1 MLEIAL
7 LLVGLAIGAGGAW
20 LVARGHF
27 RASAAAEREA
37 LAARLAAA
45 ETLADTTQK
54 QLTQRE
60 LDVAGLRSE
69 LTAEQG
75 LRAGTDARWA
85 AARQS
90 LEDRADL
97 TKSFEALSA
106 EALRKSN
113 TSFLEL
119 ARQALDAQLNPREEA
134 IKGLVQPLKDS
145 LTRYEAHLRE
155 LEAARQHAYGSLE
168 QQLVALR
175 TSSEQLQSETGSL
188 VTALRGSQA
197 RGRWGEITLRR
208 VVELAGMVA
217 YCDFDEQVSV
227 EGETSRSR
235 PDMVVRLP
243 GGRVI
248 VVDAKVPLNGYLDA
262 VKANRPEERQ
272 AALSTHARQMR
283 AHMTQLGA
291 KSYWAEF
298 EQTPELVVMFIPG
311 ESFVSAAVE
320 ADAALLEDGMTRKV
334 VIATPTTLIGL
345 LLAIHHGWRQAQM
358 AESAQKIS
366 ELGKDLY
373 DRVRTLGRHFEKM
386 RKGLVQATEAYNET
400 VGSLERRVLPLA
412 RKFEEL
418 GAAAG
423 DEISVVEPIDQQ
435 PRALTAPELLTQE
448 TLPDIVDRHGRSSPE
463 VQP

>member
-1 MLEIAL
+1 VLEIAL
-7 LLVGLAIGAGGAW
+7 LLSGLGIGAAGAW
-20 LVARGHF
+20 LIARGHF
-27 RASAAAEREA
+27 RAMAVAEREV
-37 LAARLAAA
+37 LGSRLVAA
-45 ETLADTTQK
+45 ETLADETRK
-54 QLTQRE
+54 QLSQRE

-69 LTAEQG
+69 LAAEQAQ
-75 LRAGTDARWA
+75 RAGTEARWE

-90 LEDRADL
+90 IEEQRRLLDETRTEL

-113 TSFLEL
+113 DSFLVL

-134 IKGLVQPLKDS
+134 MKGLVQPLKDS

-168 QQLVALR
+168 QQLGALKA
-175 TSSEQLQSETGSL
+175 SSEQLQHETGSL

-208 VVELAGMVA
+208 VVELAGMVP

-227 EGETSRSR
+227 EGESSRSR

-248 VVDAKVPLNGYLDA
+248 IVDAKVPLNGYLDA
-262 VKANRPEERQ
+262 VKANRPEDRQ
-272 AALSTHARQMR
+272 TALTTHARQMR

-320 ADAALLEDGMTRKV
+320 ADAGLLEDGMARKV

-358 AESAQKIS
+358 AESAKKIS

-373 DRVRTLGRHFEKM
+373 ERVRTLGRHFERM
-386 RKGLVQATEAYNET
+386 RKGLVQATEAYNDT
-400 VGSLERRVLPLA
+400 VGTLERRVLPAA

-418 GAAAG
+418 GAATG
-423 DEISVVEPIDQQ
+423 DDIGALEPVDQQ

-448 TLPDIVDRHGRSSPE
+448 TLPE
-463 VQP
+463 VER